1 EAARALTTAYLDRL
15 RQIADPQNLVPGLA
29 IAAVVALA
37 RRDETTA
44 LSLVAEIDG
53 VTPDGSL
60 SWRHFC
66 LAEATRGCISPGDLD
81 LARRLRRASG
91 AAITRNEHSRKA
103 ADAILAEA
111 SGSQAEAAVLYSEA
125 ADRWQDFSNV
135 VERAHALLGEGR
147 ALCLLGRP
155 EASGPL

>member
-1 EAARALTTAYLDRL
+1 S
-15 RQIADPQNLVPGLA
+15 
-29 IAAVVALA
+29 
-37 RRDETTA
+37 RDETTA

-66 LAEATRGCISPGDLD
+66 LAEATRVCISAGDLD

-155 EASGPL
+155 EASGPLREARDLFSMLGYTLALGETEALLEQVAAERGR